1 MENTIKDLT
10 NKGRMLTLA
19 SLTAFGTIDPE
30 GVKEVLE
37 GIKPKKDDNY
47 VIKDVVLDI
56 ASQYSEIGGKK

>member
-37 GIKPKKDDNY
+37 GINPKKDDNY